1 MWKYLK
7 KYWFYCLLAPLFMMG
22 ELTMDLLQPDMM
34 ATIVD
39 DGVLAS
45 NMQVILTEGV
55 RMVLL
60 VVFGGTCGVLCG
72 VFANIA
78 AQEFGNDVRKALFS
92 RIMDFSFEQT
102 DRFTTGSLVTRIT
115 NDVTQVEQMVMMSVR
130 SLVRCVLMFVG
141 GIYMLYRQSPRFA
154 LVAACG
160 LPFVAVIVVVTLK
173 KVSPLYTIIQQKLD
187 RVNSCMQE
195 NIAGARVVK
204 AYVKEDYELEHF
216 SGANDSLCDTNL
228 QAQTVLAFMN
238 PAVNI
243 ILNLCVVGVLYVG
256 GYTVQQDG
264 GITPGQTM
272 AAITYLSLILM
283 RIVFFANIFQ
293 TFTRASASWRRIRE
307 VLDTPVVQTQAE
319 MQVEGGSDGMQTHA
333 GGASDGEP
341 AHADELSDGRLT
353 QADGNF
359 DDVQTQAEN
368 ISAESAAAGK
378 PAAGTARVQMPAARQ
393 SGEIE
398 FRDVSFAFPDAP
410 ENLVLDHISFR
421 AKKGET
427 VAVIGSTGSGKT
439 SLVQLIP
446 RFYDATEG
454 EVLVDGQDV
463 RTYSMQTLR
472 DKIGIV
478 QQKTELFSRSIRE
491 NILWGSEDR
500 YEEITAAP
508 AAERAENS
516 STGRGYSESNTES
529 GEEQKA
535 VSAGA
540 GENRAVRQAA
550 EAGKISEPT
559 HHAARKM
566 PEAENNLNNRP
577 DPVSHAARIAQ
588 AEEFIL
594 RTPDGY
600 ETQVTEGGHSLSGG
614 QKQRI
619 SIARAVIKNPEI
631 LIFDDSGSALDLKT
645 EAALYEALN
654 REFADTTRII
664 VAQRIF
670 SVKDADRIL
679 VLDNGRI
686 CASGTH
692 EELMQSS
699 DVYREICRS
708 QLKKGEIGA

>member
-1 MWKYLK
+1 MLKYLK

-22 ELTMDLLQPDMM
+22 ELSMDLLQPDMM

-45 NMQVILTEGV
+45 NMEVILTEGV

-78 AQEFGNDVRKALFS
+78 AQEFGNDIRKALFS

-141 GIYMLYRQSPRFA
+141 GIYMLYRQSPQFA

-160 LPFVAVIVVVTLK
+160 LPFVTVIVVVTLK
-173 KVSPLYTIIQQKLD
+173 KVSPLYTVIQQKLD

-228 QAQTVLAFMN
+228 QAQTILAFLN
-238 PAVNI
+238 PSVNI

-256 GYTVQQDG
+256 GYTVRQDG

-307 VLDTPVVQTQAE
+307 VLDTPVVQTQVDE
-319 MQVEGGSDGMQTHA
+319 SSGGV
-333 GGASDGEP
+333 P
-341 AHADELSDGRLT
+341 A
-353 QADGNF
+353 QADG
-359 DDVQTQAEN
+359 QT
-368 ISAESAAAGK
+368 
-378 PAAGTARVQMPAARQ
+378 
-393 SGEIE
+393 GEIE

-421 AKKGET
+421 AKQGET
-427 VAVIGSTGSGKT
+427 IAIIGSTGSGKT

-446 RFYDATEG
+446 RFYDTTDG
-454 EVLVDGQDV
+454 EVLVDGQNV
-463 RTYSMQTLR
+463 RMYPMQMLR

-491 NILWGSEDR
+491 NILWGSEEK
-500 YEEITAAP
+500 YEEIAAC
-508 AAERAENS
+508 AAADGTDNFS
-516 STGRGYSESNTES
+516 
-529 GEEQKA
+529 A
-535 VSAGA
+535 VYG
-540 GENRAVRQAA
+540 V
-550 EAGKISEPT
+550 
-559 HHAARKM
+559 
-566 PEAENNLNNRP
+566 P
-577 DPVSHAARIAQ
+577 DPVSRAAGIAQ

-692 EELMQSS
+692 EELLQSS
-699 DVYREICRS
+699 DVYREICKS

>member
-1 MWKYLK
+1 MLKYLK

-22 ELTMDLLQPDMM
+22 ELSMDLLQPDMM

-45 NMQVILTEGV
+45 NMEVILSEGI

-60 VVFGGTCGVLCG
+60 VLFGGTCGVLCG

-78 AQEFGNDVRKALFS
+78 AQEFGNDVRKDLFS

-130 SLVRCVLMFVG
+130 SLVRCVFMFVG
-141 GIYMLYRQSPRFA
+141 GIVMLYRQSPRFA

-160 LPFVAVIVVVTLK
+160 LPFVTVIVVFTLK
-173 KVSPLYTIIQQKLD
+173 KVSPLYTVIQQKLD
-187 RVNSCMQE
+187 RVNSVMQE

-204 AYVKEDYELEHF
+204 AYVREEHELEHF
-216 SGANDSLCDTNL
+216 SEANDSLCDTNL
-228 QAQTVLAFMN
+228 QAQTILAFLN

-243 ILNLCVVGVLYVG
+243 VLNLCVVGVLYVG
-256 GYTVQQDG
+256 GYTVQHDG
-264 GITPGQTM
+264 SITPGQTM

-293 TFTRASASWRRIRE
+293 TFTRASASWKRIRE
-307 VLDTPVVQTQAE
+307 VLDTPVVQREEIPDVHSHFT
-319 MQVEGGSDGMQTHA
+319 GSGA
-333 GGASDGEP
+333 GCA
-341 AHADELSDGRLT
+341 ADVDR
-353 QADGNF
+353 
-359 DDVQTQAEN
+359 
-368 ISAESAAAGK
+368 K
-378 PAAGTARVQMPAARQ
+378 
-393 SGEIE
+393 GEIE
-398 FRDVSFAFPDAP
+398 FRNVTFAYPDDP
-410 ENLVLDHISFR
+410 ENPVLDHISFSV
-421 AKKGET
+421 KQGET
-427 VAVIGSTGSGKT
+427 IAVIGSTGCGKT

-463 RTYSMQTLR
+463 RKYSMRELR

-478 QQKTELFSRSIRE
+478 QQKAELFSRSISE
-491 NILWGSEDR
+491 NILWGSEER
-500 YEEITAAP
+500 YEEEGANPI
-508 AAERAENS
+508 
-516 STGRGYSESNTES
+516 RGALGVPDGTKGSEQEKPMT
-529 GEEQKA
+529 
-535 VSAGA
+535 VSDTDHK
-540 GENRAVRQAA
+540 VRQM
-550 EAGKISEPT
+550 EE
-559 HHAARKM
+559 
-566 PEAENNLNNRP
+566 
-577 DPVSHAARIAQ
+577 VSRAARIAQ
-588 AEEFIL
+588 AEDFIL
-594 RTPDGY
+594 RTSDGY

-619 SIARAVIKNPEI
+619 SIARAVMKNPEI

-670 SVKDADRIL
+670 SVKGADRIL

-692 EELMQSS
+692 EELMQNS

>member
-1 MWKYLK
+1 MLKYLK

-22 ELTMDLLQPDMM
+22 ELSMDLLQPDMM

-45 NMQVILTEGV
+45 NMEVILSEGV

-60 VVFGGTCGVLCG
+60 VLFGGTCGVLCG

-78 AQEFGNDVRKALFS
+78 AQEFGNDVRKDLFS

-130 SLVRCVLMFVG
+130 SLVRCVFMFVG
-141 GIYMLYRQSPRFA
+141 GIVMLYRQSPRFA
-154 LVAACG
+154 MVAACG
-160 LPFVAVIVVVTLK
+160 LPFVTVIVVFTLK
-173 KVSPLYTIIQQKLD
+173 KVSPLYTVIQQKLD
-187 RVNSCMQE
+187 RVNAVMQE

-204 AYVKEDYELEHF
+204 AYVREAYELEHF
-216 SGANDSLCDTNL
+216 SEANNSLCDTNL
-228 QAQTVLAFMN
+228 QAQTILAFLN

-243 ILNLCVVGVLYVG
+243 VLNLCVVGVLYVG
-256 GYTVQQDG
+256 GYTVQHDG
-264 GITPGQTM
+264 SITPGQTM

-293 TFTRASASWRRIRE
+293 TFTRASASWKRIQE
-307 VLDTPVVQTQAE
+307 VLDTPVVQREEIPEEAQKEKHPADTGMPEMAAKVQAA
-319 MQVEGGSDGMQTHA
+319 QQDSSFTG
-333 GGASDGEP
+333 
-341 AHADELSDGRLT
+341 
-353 QADGNF
+353 
-359 DDVQTQAEN
+359 
-368 ISAESAAAGK
+368 
-378 PAAGTARVQMPAARQ
+378 AGTACAADVNRK
-393 SGEIE
+393 GEIE
-398 FRDVSFAFPDAP
+398 FRDVSFAYPDDP
-410 ENLVLDHISFR
+410 ENPVLDHISFSV
-421 AKKGET
+421 KQGET
-427 VAVIGSTGSGKT
+427 VAVIGSTGCGKT

-454 EVLVDGQDV
+454 EVLVDGQNV
-463 RTYSMQTLR
+463 RTYPMQELR

-478 QQKTELFSRSIRE
+478 QQKAELFSRSIRE
-491 NILWGSEDR
+491 NILWGSEEEEVSSIRGASGAPEGTNGSGQEKQMTVSDTDR
-500 YEEITAAP
+500 NVREME
-508 AAERAENS
+508 
-516 STGRGYSESNTES
+516 
-529 GEEQKA
+529 A
-535 VSAGA
+535 VS
-540 GENRAVRQAA
+540 R
-550 EAGKISEPT
+550 
-559 HHAARKM
+559 
-566 PEAENNLNNRP
+566 
-577 DPVSHAARIAQ
+577 AARIAQ
-588 AEEFIL
+588 AEDFIL
-594 RTPDGY
+594 RTADGY

-619 SIARAVIKNPEI
+619 SIARAVLKNPEI

-654 REFADTTRII
+654 REFAKTTRII

-670 SVKDADRIL
+670 SVKGADRIL

-692 EELMQSS
+692 EELLQNSE
-699 DVYREICRS
+699 VYREICRS

>member
-45 NMQVILTEGV
+45 NMEVILTEGV

-130 SLVRCVLMFVG
+130 SLVRCVFMFVG

-228 QAQTVLAFMN
+228 QAQTILAFMN

-272 AAITYLSLILM
+272 AALTYLSLILM

-293 TFTRASASWRRIRE
+293 TFTRASASWKRIRE
-307 VLDTPVVQTQAE
+307 VLDTPVVQTQAG
-319 MQVEGGSDGMQTHA
+319 MQADGGSDGRQTQA
-333 GGASDGEP
+333 DRSSDGEP
-341 AHADELSDGRLT
+341 AHADELSDGRFTHAAGNFGYVHT
-353 QADGNF
+353 QAGSI
-359 DDVQTQAEN
+359 A
-368 ISAESAAAGK
+368 AESAAAG
-378 PAAGTARVQMPAARQ
+378 TARVHMSAARQ

-421 AKKGET
+421 VKQGET
-427 VAVIGSTGSGKT
+427 IAVIGSTGSGKT

-478 QQKTELFSRSIRE
+478 QQKTELFSRSIRG

-500 YEEITAAP
+500 YEEIMAAP
-508 AAERAENS
+508 SAERAENS
-516 STGRGYSESNTES
+516 PTGRSYSEPNTES

-550 EAGKISEPT
+550 KAGKISEPT
-559 HHAARKM
+559 HHAARKT
-566 PEAENNLNNRP
+566 PEAENNSDNQP
-577 DPVSHAARIAQ
+577 DPVSRAARIAQ

-594 RTPDGY
+594 RTSDGY

-619 SIARAVIKNPEI
+619 SIARAVIKDPEI

-692 EELMQSS
+692 EELLQSS